1 MFFNLVFLS
10 RKNQMQIC
18 THALKIETFNV
29 GLHAA
34 KADKAAISCNAV
46 DQKESGVLS
55 FSSPDQTFTLTASKV
70 NEMLLIN
77 RISLISSQ
85 AIARIRLSALH

>member
-1 MFFNLVFLS
+1 
-10 RKNQMQIC
+10 MQIC
-18 THALKIETFNV
+18 THALKVETFNV

-55 FSSPDQTFTLTASKV
+55 FSSPYQTFTLTAGVAKTAFQ
-70 NEMLLIN
+70 
-77 RISLISSQ
+77 RFISELTAQ
-85 AIARIRLSALH
+85 PAFA

>member
-1 MFFNLVFLS
+1 
-10 RKNQMQIC
+10 MQIC
-18 THALKIETFNV
+18 THALKDSTFNA

-55 FSSPDQTFTLTASKV
+55 FSSPDQTFTLTASKRK
-70 NEMLLIN
+70 NKLFINSNLLILAI
-77 RISLISSQ
+77 IS
-85 AIARIRLSALH
+85 ARTRLSALH

>member
-1 MFFNLVFLS
+1 MFFNLVFLL

-18 THALKIETFNV
+18 THALKVETFDV

-46 DQKESGVLS
+46 DQKESGILS
-55 FSSPDQTFTLTASKV
+55 FSSPDQTFTLTASKRK
-70 NEMLLIN
+70 NERFISRN
-77 RISLISSQ
+77 SFISTRILS
-85 AIARIRLSALH
+85 RTRLSAFK